1 VSRQALPRPAADGTR
16 SARHQHRG
24 RFSDEFQQFL
34 LPYEAVRT
42 ASDPDRA
49 LTEFLQTTYEAA
61 AERGNWDRQALEA
74 DPNRWRTEALRA
86 GGRPGAGKER

>member
-1 VSRQALPRPAADGTR
+1 
-16 SARHQHRG
+16 
-24 RFSDEFQQFL
+24 L